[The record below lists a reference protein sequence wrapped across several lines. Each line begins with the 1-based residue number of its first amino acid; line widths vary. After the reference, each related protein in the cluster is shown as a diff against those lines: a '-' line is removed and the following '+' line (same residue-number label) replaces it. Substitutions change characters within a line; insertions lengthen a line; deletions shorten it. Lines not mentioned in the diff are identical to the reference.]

1 MEEKDRTALK
11 LTPCAAGTPKTT
23 RYYTL
28 AEVAAAYGYTRSAA
42 QGWARRPDFPAP
54 DVQLGAA
61 YGWAWETFESW
72 AAEHRPDLLG
82 GLT

>member
-1 MEEKDRTALK
+1 MEEQDRAALK
-11 LTPCAAGTPKTT
+11 LTRGPAGTPKTA
-23 RYYTL
+23 RYHTL
-28 AEVAAAYGYTRSAA
+28 AELGQRCGCTRSAA

-61 YGWAWETFESW
+61 HGWAWETFESW